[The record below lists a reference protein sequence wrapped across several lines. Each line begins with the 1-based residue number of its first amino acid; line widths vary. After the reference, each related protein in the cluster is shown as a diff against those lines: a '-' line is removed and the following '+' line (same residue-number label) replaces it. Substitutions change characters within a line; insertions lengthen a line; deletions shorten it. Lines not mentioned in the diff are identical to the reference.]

1 MDTEVVEAGQ
11 IGGSNDGSVLSS
23 SIEEEVLGTTAE
35 EENLG
40 TMAVDKQ
47 DKLME
52 YLEFFWSQV
61 NIPRVRRALRRAG
74 LWDEFDFL
82 TFLTQKESRMK
93 DSMWWFREQQGRKSD
108 FMKH

>member
-1 MDTEVVEAGQ
+1 
-11 IGGSNDGSVLSS
+11 
-23 SIEEEVLGTTAE
+23 
-35 EENLG
+35 
-40 TMAVDKQ
+40 MAVDKQ

-74 LWDEFDFL
+74 LWDELDFL

-93 DSMWWFREQQGRKSD
+93 DSMWWFREQQGRKRKRYPQCSSPIPNIND
-108 FMKH
+108 SMNNESFHFKVD